1 MLVMQRLSDKM
12 MDTEVGLVIATTG
25 DTTGLESSTTKTR
38 VLKFNPERIKIAE
51 DNTALGS
58 DTQS

>member
-1 MLVMQRLSDKM
+1 
-12 MDTEVGLVIATTG
+12 MDTEVGLVIATIG

-51 DNTALGS
+51 DNTALGCG
-58 DTQS
+58 TQS

>member
-25 DTTGLESSTTKTR
+25 DTTGLELSTTKTR
-38 VLKFNPERIKIAE
+38 VLKFNPEEIKIAE

>member
-1 MLVMQRLSDKM
+1 MLVMQLSDKM

-38 VLKFNPERIKIAE
+38 VLKFNPEQIKIAE
-51 DNTALGS
+51 DNTALGCG
-58 DTQS
+58 TQS